1 MIIQFFSNSM
11 IFPCIEPFLVIFQ
24 VFHDFQ
30 SLWEPCKV
38 ILLPD
43 ELNAKCIQV
52 FQDMTVSDTQ
62 ADKLESMTR
71 QKSNCLLRYQ
81 FRKGRLTASNFHE
94 ITHSDTEAC
103 SSTSLLKKVMHYNAS
118 FNSYATNW
126 EIKNEQS
133 AIEEYIQLVSKV
145 HTNFQV
151 RKCGLIVNSCH
162 PYSAASPD

>member
-1 MIIQFFSNSM
+1 M
-11 IFPCIEPFLVIFQ
+11 
-24 VFHDFQ
+24 
-30 SLWEPCKV
+30 

-52 FQDMTVSDTQ
+52 FQNMTVSATQ

-71 QKSNCLLRYQ
+71 QQSNYSLWCQ

-103 SSTSLLKKVMHYNAS
+103 SSTSLLKKGMPNNPS
-118 FNSYATNW
+118 FDSCATNW
-126 EIKNEQS
+126 GIKDEQS

-151 RKCGLIVNSCH
+151 RKCCLIVNTVPPIFSCK
-162 PYSAASPD
+162 P